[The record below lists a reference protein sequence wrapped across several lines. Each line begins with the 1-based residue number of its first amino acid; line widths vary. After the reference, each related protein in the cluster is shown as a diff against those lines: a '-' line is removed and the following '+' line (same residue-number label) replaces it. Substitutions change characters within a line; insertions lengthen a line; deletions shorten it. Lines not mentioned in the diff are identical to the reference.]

1 MLDIALL
8 PGEYA
13 VCRLAAGSAL
23 PPALAGG
30 LSDGA
35 VVTVSWTA
43 DGVSVICPADRAP
56 EQAVVETAWRCLR
69 VAGPLDLAVSG
80 TLAALVDPLAEARVS
95 VVAFST
101 YDTDYLL
108 VPAVRLDEAVTAL
121 DRAGHRVLTRP

>member
-23 PPALAGG
+23 PPDLSGG
-30 LSDGA
+30 LSDGD

-43 DGVSVICPADRAP
+43 DGISLICPADRAP
-56 EQAVVETAWRCLR
+56 EQAVAETAWRCLR
-69 VAGPLDLAVSG
+69 VVGPLDLAVSG
-80 TLAALVDPLAEARVS
+80 TLAALVDPLAAARVS

-108 VPAVRLDEAVTAL
+108 VPAVRLREATAAL
-121 DRAGHRVLTRP
+121 ERAGHRVIG

>member
-8 PGEYA
+8 PGKYA

-23 PPALAGG
+23 PPELSGG
-30 LSDGA
+30 LSDGD

-43 DGVSVICPADRAP
+43 DGISLICPADRAP
-56 EQAVVETAWRCLR
+56 EQADGETAWRCLR
-69 VAGPLDLAVSG
+69 VAEPLDLAVSG
-80 TLAALVDPLAEARVS
+80 TLAALVEPLAAARVS

-108 VPAVRLDEAVTAL
+108 VPAVRLREATAAL
-121 DRAGHRVLTRP
+121 ERAGHRVLG

>member
-13 VCRLAAGSAL
+13 VCRMAAGSAL
-23 PPALAGG
+23 PPALSSG
-30 LSDGA
+30 LAAAD

-43 DGVSVICPADRAP
+43 DGISVICPMDRAP

-69 VAGPLDLAVSG
+69 LSGPVDVAVTG
-80 TLAALVDPLAEARVS
+80 TLAALVDPLAGARVN

-101 YDTDYLL
+101 FDTDYLL
-108 VPAVRLDEAVTAL
+108 VPAVRLGAATAAL
-121 DRAGHRVLTRP
+121 ERAGHRVLG

>member
-8 PGEYA
+8 PGQYA

-23 PPALAGG
+23 PPELSGG
-30 LSDGA
+30 LSDGD

-43 DGVSVICPADRAP
+43 DGISLICPADRAP
-56 EQAVVETAWRCLR
+56 EQAVGETAWRCLR
-69 VAGPLDLAVSG
+69 VAEPLDLAVSG
-80 TLAALVDPLAEARVS
+80 TLAALVDPLAAARVS

-108 VPAVRLDEAVTAL
+108 VPAVRLREATAAL
-121 DRAGHRVLTRP
+121 ERAGHRVLD

>member
-23 PPALAGG
+23 PYALSSG
-30 LSDGA
+30 LGSAD

-43 DGVSVICPADRAP
+43 DGISVICPADRAP
-56 EQAVVETAWRCLR
+56 AQAVVETAWRCLR
-69 VAGPLDLAVSG
+69 VAGPAHLAGTG

-95 VVAFST
+95 VVTFST
-101 YDTDYLL
+101 FDTDYLL
-108 VPAVRLDEAVTAL
+108 VPAVRLTEGTAAL
-121 DRAGHRVLTRP
+121 ERAGHRVLG

>member
-1 MLDIALL
+1 M
-8 PGEYA
+8 G
-13 VCRLAAGSAL
+13 RLGN
-23 PPALAGG
+23 G
-30 LSDGA
+30 D

-43 DGVSVICPADRAP
+43 DGISLICPTERAP

-80 TLAALVDPLAEARVS
+80 TLAALVDPMAAARVS

-108 VPAVRLDEAVTAL
+108 VPAVRLGDAVTAWE
-121 DRAGHRVLTRP
+121 RAGHRVHL

>member
-8 PGEYA
+8 PGQYA

-23 PPALAGG
+23 PPELSGG
-30 LSDGA
+30 LGDGD

-43 DGVSVICPADRAP
+43 DGISLICPADRAP
-56 EQAVVETAWRCLR
+56 EQAVTETAWRCLQ

-80 TLAALVDPLAEARVS
+80 TLAALVDPLAAARVS

-108 VPAVRLDEAVTAL
+108 VPAVRLGEATAAL
-121 DRAGHRVLTRP
+121 ERAGHRVLG

>member
-23 PPALAGG
+23 PPELPVG
-30 LSDGA
+30 LSGGD

-43 DGVSVICPADRAP
+43 DGISLICPAGRVP
-56 EQAVVETAWRCLR
+56 EQAVAETAWRCLR
-69 VAGPLDLAVSG
+69 VAGPLDVAVSG
-80 TLAALVDPLAEARVS
+80 TLAALVDPLTAARVS

-108 VPAVRLDEAVTAL
+108 VPAVRLREAVAAL
-121 DRAGHRVLTRP
+121 ELAGHRVLG